1 MSKVAAKVMESITWI
16 DQIVFPV
23 FILWFVGI
31 ILVLFRK
38 DLEIL
43 WKVSFLF
50 LFVVYLILF
59 GKEWSLAL
67 DRLESNPGWEIRN
80 YIYGMGKAIF
90 YFLFILWPITM
101 IRLYYTGSKELA
113 KHTASLLV
121 TITIIYWMLFWL
133 YFHFMYE
140 VDEFFSG
147 RFQEWFI
154 R

>member
-1 MSKVAAKVMESITWI
+1 MESITWI
-16 DQIVFPV
+16 DQIVVPV

-43 WKVSFLF
+43 WKLSFLF

-59 GKEWSLAL
+59 GKEWSNAL
-67 DRLESNPGWEIRN
+67 DRLEANPGWEIRS
-80 YIYGMGKAIF
+80 YIYGLGKAIF

-101 IRLYYTGSKELA
+101 IRLYYIGSKELA

-121 TITIIYWMLFWL
+121 TITILYWMLFWL
-133 YFHFMYE
+133 YFQFMNE
-140 VDEFFSG
+140 VDQFFDG

>member
-1 MSKVAAKVMESITWI
+1 MMEPISWI

-23 FILWFVGI
+23 FLIWFVGL

-59 GKEWSLAL
+59 GKEWSASL
-67 DRLESNPGWEIRN
+67 DRLEENPGWEIRN
-80 YIYGMGKAIF
+80 YIYGSGKAIF

-101 IRLYYTGSKELA
+101 VRLFYTGSRELA
-113 KHTASLLV
+113 KHTASLMSTV
-121 TITIIYWMLFWL
+121 TILYWFGFWM
-133 YFHFMYE
+133 YYQFMNE
-140 VDEFFSG
+140 IDHFFSG

-154 R
+154 K